1 MRKPDPQPGTEPPRK
16 KRSSAAAVMSTSSQK
31 PASSS
36 STATDDIV
44 VLAGDAEKRTTQ
56 EDPLSQPVFP
66 LRGANGNYIDPENF
80 MIPSSRPGSAA
91 AMYSPGPPTRTTGST
106 TSSSSTSAAP
116 SSSSVVSTDGIKR
129 PKSRP
134 QLPFSEDD
142 SDGAEADA
150 EYLGSGHTSSGS
162 NSGWGNVNM
171 ESGRRRGV
179 PKRSAA
185 AAAVMA
191 LEDIR
196 RHSMAL

>member
-16 KRSSAAAVMSTSSQK
+16 KRSSAAAVMSTSSQR
-31 PASSS
+31 PASTS
-36 STATDDIV
+36 STATDDIIDM
-44 VLAGDAEKRTTQ
+44 ANDTEKRTTQ
-56 EDPLSQPVFP
+56 EDSLLQPVLP
-66 LRGANGNYIDPENF
+66 LRGINGSYIDPETF
-80 MIPSSRPGSAA
+80 AMPSSRPGSAA
-91 AMYSPGPPTRTTGST
+91 AMYFPGPPTRTTGST
-106 TSSSSTSAAP
+106 TSSSSSSAAP
-116 SSSSVVSTDGIKR
+116 SSVVSTNGIKR

-134 QLPFSEDD
+134 QLPFSEED

-150 EYLGSGHTSSGS
+150 EYIGSGHMSSGS

-185 AAAVMA
+185 AAAVVA